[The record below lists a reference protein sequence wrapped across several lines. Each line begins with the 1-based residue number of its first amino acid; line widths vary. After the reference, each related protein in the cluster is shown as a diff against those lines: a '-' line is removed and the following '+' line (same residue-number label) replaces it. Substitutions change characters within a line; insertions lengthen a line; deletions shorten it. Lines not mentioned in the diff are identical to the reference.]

1 MSSRREGQET
11 TTPLKQQEK
20 QQEQEEEEDDERGTW
35 HSKWD
40 YFLSL
45 SGLAIGLGN
54 VWRFPYLCYKNGGGA
69 FLVPYLIML
78 ALVGLPLYLLETGVG
93 QFSSGSPVTIYRVCP
108 LFKGIGIAATLARM
122 YLETYYSVVV
132 SYPLVFLYNLVG
144 IGLPWATCDN
154 TWNTDNCSQLVLE
167 NNTDQEIS
175 THTRSPA
182 DEFFHYQILNISS
195 GVEEAGGFVLPV
207 VLGTVFVWILVF
219 LSIFKGIRVTG
230 KLVWF
235 TVTFPFVMLLILF
248 LRGVTLPGAL
258 DGIYYYVYPDF
269 KKLARLQVWGDAA
282 SQIFFSL
289 GAGGGALVSLGSYNK
304 FRYNCLRNAYIVPVL
319 NSATSIFAGFVV
331 FSVLGFMAHQTGIPV
346 EKVTTGGPALAFI
359 TYPEAVSMM
368 PMAQLWAVLFFTM
381 LFFLGID
388 SIFAEMESMVLTVTD
403 AFPRLRHARTWVTLA
418 FCVGLCLVALS
429 CCTKVSVKFVVGE
442 GVGRLIRDIQ
452 MMTGKVVPY
461 FWYITW
467 LAVTPSVLAF
477 IFVNIFARSSPVS
490 YRGVEFPA
498 WAQALGWVIAATSML
513 TAPLYAL
520 SFLVCGS
527 AGSFHKRLSTGL
539 RPSDDWGP
547 GQERF
552 KSLWSEYCSRNALR
566 HRLLHP
572 GPPADQD
579 YQPKHVEELQTCER
593 LIGGGV
599 EQEEAKICQV

>member
-1 MSSRREGQET
+1 MSSRRASEEAE
-11 TTPLKQQEK
+11 TPLKEQQQEP
-20 QQEQEEEEDDERGTW
+20 EEDDERGTW
-35 HSKWD
+35 NSKWD

-93 QFSSGSPVTIYRVCP
+93 QFSSGSPITIYRACP
-108 LFKGIGIAATLARM
+108 IFKGIGIAATLARM

-144 IGLPWATCDN
+144 VGLPWATCDN
-154 TWNTDNCSQLVLE
+154 NWNTENCSQLVVE
-167 NNTDQEIS
+167 NSTYQEVS
-175 THTRSPA
+175 GHSRSPA
-182 DEFFHYQILNISS
+182 DEFFHYQILHISS
-195 GVEEAGGFVLPV
+195 GIDETGGFVLPI
-207 VLGTVFVWILVF
+207 VLGTLAVWILVF
-219 LSIFKGIRVTG
+219 FSIFKGIRVTG

-248 LRGVTLPGAL
+248 LRGVTLPGAW
-258 DGIYYYVYPDF
+258 DGIYYYIYPDF
-269 KKLARLQVWGDAA
+269 RKLARLEVWGDAA

-289 GAGGGALVSLGSYNK
+289 GSGGGALVSLGSYNK

-359 TYPEAVSMM
+359 TYPEAVAMM
-368 PMAQLWAVLFFTM
+368 PLSQLWAILFFTM

-388 SIFAEMESMVLTVTD
+388 SIFAEMESMVLTMTD
-403 AFPRLRHARTWVTLA
+403 AFPRLRHGRTWVTLA
-418 FCVGLCLVALS
+418 FCVALFLVALS
-429 CCTKVSVKFVVGE
+429 CCTKGGMYVVQLLDSYCAPYTFIFVGLCEMLVFGYSY

-467 LAVTPSVLAF
+467 LAVTPSVLA
-477 IFVNIFARSSPVS
+477 VS
-490 YRGVEFPA
+490 VRI
-498 WAQALGWVIAATSML
+498 W
-513 TAPLYAL
+513 
-520 SFLVCGS
+520 
-527 AGSFHKRLSTGL
+527 
-539 RPSDDWGP
+539 
-547 GQERF
+547 
-552 KSLWSEYCSRNALR
+552 
-566 HRLLHP
+566 
-572 GPPADQD
+572 
-579 YQPKHVEELQTCER
+579 
-593 LIGGGV
+593 
-599 EQEEAKICQV
+599 

>member
-11 TTPLKQQEK
+11 TTPFK
-20 QQEQEEEEDDERGTW
+20 QQEQEEEEDDGRGTW

-93 QFSSGSPVTIYRVCP
+93 QFSSGSPITIYRVCP
-108 LFKGIGIAATLARM
+108 IFKGIGIAATLARM

-154 TWNTDNCSQLVLE
+154 TWNTDNCSQLLLE
-167 NNTDQEIS
+167 NNTYQEIS

-195 GVEEAGGFVLPV
+195 GVGEAGGFVLPI

-230 KLVWF
+230 K
-235 TVTFPFVMLLILF
+235 
-248 LRGVTLPGAL
+248 
-258 DGIYYYVYPDF
+258 
-269 KKLARLQVWGDAA
+269 VWGDAA

-429 CCTKVSVKFVVGE
+429 CCTKVSAKFEGGMYVIQLLDSYCAPYTFIFVGLCE
-442 GVGRLIRDIQ
+442 MLVFGYSYGVGRLIRDIQ

-467 LAVTPSVLAF
+467 LAITPSVLAF

-527 AGSFHKRLSTGL
+527 SGSFHKRLSTGL

-593 LIGGGV
+593 LIGGGM
-599 EQEEAKICQV
+599 EPLPLASEEPKICQV

>member
-1 MSSRREGQET
+1 MPGRRESEET
-11 TTPLKQQEK
+11 AAPLKKQE
-20 QQEQEEEEDDERGTW
+20 QEQEQEEEEEDERGTW
-35 HSKWD
+35 NSKWD

-93 QFSSGSPVTIYRVCP
+93 QFSSGSPITIYRVCP
-108 LFKGIGIAATLARM
+108 IFKGIGIAATLARM

-154 TWNTDNCSQLVLE
+154 TWNTENCSQLVVE
-167 NNTDQEIS
+167 NNTYQEIS

-182 DEFFHYQILNISS
+182 DEFFHYQILHISS
-195 GVEEAGGFVLPV
+195 GVDETGGFVLPV
-207 VLGTVFVWILVF
+207 VLATVFVWILVF

-248 LRGVTLPGAL
+248 LRGVTLPGAW
-258 DGIYYYVYPDF
+258 DGIYYYIYPDF

-304 FRYNCLRNAYIVPVL
+304 FRYNCLRNACIVPVL
-319 NSATSIFAGFVV
+319 NSATSVFAGFVV
-331 FSVLGFMAHQTGIPV
+331 FSVLGFMAHQTGVPV
-346 EKVTTGGPALAFI
+346 EEVTTGGPGSRSPSALACVSWLSAAARRSGIVWRWVRGQRANGGMYVIQLLDTYCAPYTFI
-359 TYPEAVSMM
+359 
-368 PMAQLWAVLFFTM
+368 F
-381 LFFLGID
+381 
-388 SIFAEMESMVLTVTD
+388 
-403 AFPRLRHARTWVTLA
+403 
-418 FCVGLCLVALS
+418 VGLCEMLVFGYS
-429 CCTKVSVKFVVGE
+429 Y

-461 FWYITW
+461 FWYVTW
-467 LAVTPSVLAF
+467 LAITPSVLAF

-490 YRGVEFPA
+490 YRGVELPA
-498 WAQALGWVIAATSML
+498 WAQALGWVIAGTSML

-527 AGSFHKRLSTGL
+527 SGSFHKRLSTGL
-539 RPSDDWGP
+539 GPSDDWGP
-547 GQERF
+547 GLERF
-552 KSLWSEYCSRNALR
+552 RTLWAEYCSRNPLR

-572 GPPADQD
+572 GPPVDQC
-579 YQPKHVEELQTCER
+579 YQLKHVDNAEPCER
-593 LIGGGV
+593 LINEGT
-599 EQEEAKICQV
+599 EQLPFTPEEVKICQV